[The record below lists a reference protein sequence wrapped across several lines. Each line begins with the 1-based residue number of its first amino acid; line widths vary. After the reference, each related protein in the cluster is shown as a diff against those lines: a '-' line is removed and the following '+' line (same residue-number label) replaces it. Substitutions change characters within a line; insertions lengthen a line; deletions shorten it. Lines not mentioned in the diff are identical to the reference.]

1 MLSSMKSL
9 IQNPILRFSIIG
21 IVLYIAL
28 FFIYEPVTL
37 GLDVEDITILA
48 VPTMVGMFLFQY
60 FMSCTVFHRAFL
72 GYGLVGLLWG
82 LTFPLLFHWSYV
94 IQNRIYHII

>member
-9 IQNPILRFSIIG
+9 IQNPILRFDIIG

-60 FMSCTVFHRAFL
+60 L
-72 GYGLVGLLWG
+72 
-82 LTFPLLFHWSYV
+82 
-94 IQNRIYHII
+94 

>member
-9 IQNPILRFSIIG
+9 IRNPILRFGIIG

-28 FFIYEPVTL
+28 FFIYEPITL

-72 GYGLVGLLWG
+72 AMVWLVYFGDSHFLYCFIG
-82 LTFPLLFHWSYV
+82 PM
-94 IQNRIYHII
+94 

>member
-9 IQNPILRFSIIG
+9 IRNPILRFGIIG

-48 VPTMVGMFLFQY
+48 VDRKSV
-60 FMSCTVFHRAFL
+60 V
-72 GYGLVGLLWG
+72 
-82 LTFPLLFHWSYV
+82 
-94 IQNRIYHII
+94 